1 MKIDFPILYILDH
14 NNKKRFWHIWID
26 GENIYRE
33 YGIIGGKVIKTIKNF
48 IDHKKALTEVK
59 FLLRKKKESG
69 FKESINNK
77 IQKRTD
83 VVKPMG
89 AYKLD
94 DHKNKI
100 IYPALVQR
108 KLDGFR
114 CMANK
119 TKNKNS
125 VQLYSKN
132 MKPFHFLNHIREEI
146 EKLNIS
152 DSIYLDGELYS
163 WGRPLREISSFVTKK
178 YATLEEE
185 QKMKV
190 IEYHIFDMI
199 NLNDMSLTFEERYKN
214 LENLLKNKGFEYL
227 KIVHCNQ
234 VKNYDEIMHLNNA
247 YLYEGYEGVIVRNKN
262 GLYKLNS
269 KSYDVLRTKEFK
281 KGDFTIVDA
290 KEGTG
295 TQKGAIIWKL
305 RCLKANDTFWA
316 IPIGTIKDRIK
327 MYIDFKKNKDSY
339 IGKMARVKYLET
351 DKNGCVTRNP
361 IVESIL

>member
-14 NNKKRFWHIWID
+14 NHKKRFWHIWINED
-26 GENIYRE
+26 NIYRE
-33 YGIIGGKVIKTIKNF
+33 YGIIGGKVIKIIKKFTDN
-48 IDHKKALTEVK
+48 KKALTEVK
-59 FLLRKKKESG
+59 FLVKKKKESG

-77 IQKRTD
+77 IQKKTD
-83 VVKPMG
+83 IVKPMG

-114 CMANK
+114 CMASK
-119 TKNKNS
+119 VKSS
-125 VQLYSKN
+125 VHLYSKN
-132 MKPFHFLNHIREEI
+132 MKPFHFLNHIRQEI
-146 EKLNIS
+146 KKLNIS
-152 DSIYLDGELYS
+152 ESIYLDGELYS
-163 WGRPLREISSFVTKK
+163 FGRPLREISSFVMKK

-185 QKMKV
+185 KKMKA

-214 LENLLKNKGFEYL
+214 LEDLLKNKGFEYL
-227 KIVHCNQ
+227 KIVHCHE
-234 VKNYDEIMHLNNA
+234 VKNYDEINHLNNI
-247 YLYEGYEGVIVRNKN
+247 YLYEGCEGVIVRNKD

-281 KGDFTIVDA
+281 KGDFRIVDA

-305 RCLKANDTFWA
+305 RCLKGKDTFWA
-316 IPIGTIKDRIK
+316 IPIGTIKERIK
-327 MYIDFKKNKDSY
+327 VYNDFQKNNDKY
-339 IGKMARVKYLET
+339 IGKIAKVKYLEI
-351 DKNGCVTRNP
+351 DKNGCVIRNP
-361 IVESIL
+361 IIESIL